1 MLEDLSM
8 SEVLEK
14 VDNQKEMPRISLRD
28 PITNIVVDER
38 HEAAKVSFRREAYM
52 GLYRKK

>member
-14 VDNQKEMPRISLRD
+14 VDNKKEMPRISLRD
-28 PITNIVVDER
+28 PNTNIVVDER

>member
-1 MLEDLSM
+1 MLEDINM

-14 VDNQKEMPRISLRD
+14 VDSQKEMPRISLRD
-28 PITNIVVDER
+28 PITNIIVDAR

>member
-1 MLEDLSM
+1 MLEDLNM
-8 SEVLEK
+8 SEVLEQ
-14 VDNQKEMPRISLRD
+14 VDNKKDMPRISLRD
-28 PITNIVVDER
+28 PITNIVIDAR